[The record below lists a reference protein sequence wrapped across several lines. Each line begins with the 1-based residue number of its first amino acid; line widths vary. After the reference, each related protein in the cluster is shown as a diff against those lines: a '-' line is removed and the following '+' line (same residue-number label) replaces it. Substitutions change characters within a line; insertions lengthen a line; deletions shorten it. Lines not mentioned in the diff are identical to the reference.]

1 MKSDK
6 KKQPEGCLAGIYMGS
21 VLRSIVEFSVFVLR
35 ILTKILIIFGLW
47 VPAVYAIF
55 GLIMYLAFDFSPFD
69 FSTYST
75 IYLSGAVACVVC
87 SLIISVKNIIIK
99 PAKSIYK
106 GYKHPFWEKKEKEEK
121 EGEPQSLQNRWESY
135 NQTKKDALLNPPE
148 ITGVKPKK
156 EYPVPE
162 YLPSNADFTQK
173 TRSESERAKITLLP
187 NWLPKKTAE
196 QTTVTSAP
204 MIEKPHIYFSKLEP
218 GIMVHEYEDRYE
230 LYRLEGS
237 KTVPVRVEYK

>member
-21 VLRSIVEFSVFVLR
+21 ALRSIVEFSVFVLR

-106 GYKHPFWEKKEKEEK
+106 GYKHPFWEKKRK
-121 EGEPQSLQNRWESY
+121 RR
-135 NQTKKDALLNPPE
+135 KKASRR
-148 ITGVKPKK
+148 V
-156 EYPVPE
+156 Y
-162 YLPSNADFTQK
+162 
-173 TRSESERAKITLLP
+173 
-187 NWLPKKTAE
+187 
-196 QTTVTSAP
+196 
-204 MIEKPHIYFSKLEP
+204 
-218 GIMVHEYEDRYE
+218 
-230 LYRLEGS
+230 
-237 KTVPVRVEYK
+237 KTVGKAIIKRRRTLYLIHQKLLELSQKRNIPSQNTCQAMQILRKKQGARASAQR